1 LNSLNGTNLTDNI
14 NIIPKRSTIRCLTK

>member
-1 LNSLNGTNLTDNI
+1 LNSLNGTNFTDNI